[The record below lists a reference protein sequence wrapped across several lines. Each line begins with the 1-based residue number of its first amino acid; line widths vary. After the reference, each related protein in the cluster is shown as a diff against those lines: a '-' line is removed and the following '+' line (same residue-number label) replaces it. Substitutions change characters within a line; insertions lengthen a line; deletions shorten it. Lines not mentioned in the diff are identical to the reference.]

1 MAALPLWGD
10 FSDFHRSQKFEVFAE
25 SERIKYE
32 TETLA
37 RVIERL

>member
-1 MAALPLWGD
+1 MSALPIWGD
-10 FSDFHRSQKFEVFAE
+10 FLDFHRSQKFEVFPE

>member
-1 MAALPLWGD
+1 MEALPIWGD
-10 FSDFHRSQKFEVFAE
+10 FLDCQKSQKFEVFVE

-37 RVIERL
+37 RVTEIL